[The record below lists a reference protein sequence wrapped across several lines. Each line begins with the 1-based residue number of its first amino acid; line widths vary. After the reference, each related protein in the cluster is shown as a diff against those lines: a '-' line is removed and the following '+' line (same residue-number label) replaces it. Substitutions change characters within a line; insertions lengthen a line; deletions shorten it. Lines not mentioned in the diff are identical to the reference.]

1 MASRICME
9 AKKKMEKLERILH
22 VDDDE
27 DIRVLTKM
35 ALELVGHYQV
45 DQFASGEDA
54 LQSAGSLSPQ
64 LFLFDYMMPK
74 MSGIE
79 LWRHLKAIPRLND
92 VPVIFITAKSEQAF
106 AEDLIEEGALS
117 VIVKPFEI
125 GRLCEMIEE
134 AWAKH
139 QTAS

>member
-1 MASRICME
+1 
-9 AKKKMEKLERILH
+9 MEKLERILH

-27 DIRVLTKM
+27 DIRALTKM

-45 DQFASGEDA
+45 EQFASGEEV
-54 LQSAGSLSPQ
+54 LQSAESVSPQ

-74 MSGIE
+74 MSGLE
-79 LWRHLKAIPRLND
+79 LWQHLKAIPGLDR
-92 VPVIFITAKSEQAF
+92 VPVIFVTAKSEQAF
-106 AEDLIEEGALS
+106 AEDLIKEGALS

-125 GRLCEMIEE
+125 SQLCEIIEE

-139 QTAS
+139 HSVS